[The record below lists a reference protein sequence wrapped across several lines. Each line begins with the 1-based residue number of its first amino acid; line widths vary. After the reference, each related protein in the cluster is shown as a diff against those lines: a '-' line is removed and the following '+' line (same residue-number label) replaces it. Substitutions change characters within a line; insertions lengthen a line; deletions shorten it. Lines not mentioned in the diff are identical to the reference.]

1 MNPEVAAAARFRIRV
16 EEALQR
22 DDPLELESLILDV
35 ALEGPER
42 EWAEACCAQL
52 ARHRS
57 ALVRGNAVQGLGH
70 LARRFG
76 QLDPNRTRRLVEVAL
91 VDRSDYV
98 RGQAESAARDLET
111 FLSWTFEGPEPP

>member
-1 MNPEVAAAARFRIRV
+1 MSPGEAAAAAFRHRV
-16 EEALQR
+16 EEAILR
-22 DDPLELESLILDV
+22 DDPLELEGLVLDV
-35 ALEGPER
+35 ALEGGER

-57 ALVRGNAVQGLGH
+57 ALVRGNAVLGLGH

-76 QLDPNRTRRLVEVAL
+76 QLDPRRTRRLVAIAL
-91 VDRSDYV
+91 CDRSDYV

-111 FLSWTFEGPEPP
+111 FLRWSFEP

>member
-1 MNPEVAAAARFRIRV
+1 MSPGEAAAAAFRHRV
-16 EEALQR
+16 EEAIQR
-22 DDPLELESLILDV
+22 DDPLELEGLVLDV
-35 ALEGPER
+35 ALEGGER

-57 ALVRGNAVQGLGH
+57 ALVRGNAVLGLGH

-76 QLDPNRTRRLVEVAL
+76 QLDPRRTRRLVAIAL
-91 VDRSDYV
+91 CDRSDYV

-111 FLSWTFEGPEPP
+111 FLRWSFEP